1 MPMSVNFNWRPA
13 QVQVP
18 AYTTEQD
25 DVANGMKSIGN
36 AIKEGRQWRWKK
48 AEQERRNKIED
59 EDRARRIAEE
69 DRKKRVYGEAADMM
83 RGELISL
90 DKLMQRRQ
98 EIVSEME
105 KIKAQLGG

>member
-25 DVANGMKSIGN
+25 DLANGMKSIGN

-48 AEQERRNKIED
+48 AEQERRNRIED

-69 DRKKRVYGEAADMM
+69 DRKKQAYGEAADMM
-83 RGELISL
+83 RGELLSI
-90 DKLMQRRQ
+90 DRLMQRRQ